1 MKRTSI
7 FLDDQTL
14 KRLQLAAA
22 RQGVSSA
29 SMIREA
35 VAVYLAAPPAP
46 SPVPSILGQFSSGQT
61 DTASKVDELLWSN
74 PHE

>member
-1 MKRTSI
+1 MKRTTI

-14 KRLQLAAA
+14 KRLQQAAA

-35 VAVYLAAPPAP
+35 LAQYLAAPQAQ
-46 SPVPSILGQFSSGQT
+46 SPVPSIIGQFTSEFS
-61 DTASKVDELLWSN
+61 DTASNVDSLLWQN
-74 PHE
+74 PHA